1 MTKEQQTM
9 PAGRQVQ
16 QALAV
21 HFPAE
26 RLKTRP
32 IDLHA
37 YSSDASFYSLVPKAI
52 VFPVN
57 IQEIQLLFK
66 LAKKHNT
73 SLTFRTGGTS
83 LSGQSVT
90 DGILVDLSRN
100 WPLIKAEMEG
110 QAVRV
115 QPGVTGA
122 RVNQYL
128 KSWKKKI
135 GPDPASINAAMMGGI
150 LSNNSSGMCCGVIN
164 NSYHTLKHLKF
175 VLPDGEVFNTENKDD
190 YHKFE
195 TTQAHLFEGIKN
207 LRQTI
212 LNDAALTAKIREK
225 YTLKNTVGYS
235 INAFIDFSHPLDILA
250 HLMIGAE
257 GTLGFIAEAVLN
269 TIPDKPYKIT
279 GLLFFA
285 SPAAACNAIPALKES
300 GAEALEFMDRAA
312 IRSIENLAGAP
323 AFLKTL
329 PDNSAGILCEYQAD
343 TVNGLDEKF
352 SNAGKFINDLPLIYK
367 TEFTTDESIQANYW
381 KLRKGMYPS
390 VAAVRKKGTS
400 AMLEDI
406 AVPVD
411 RLGAAIED
419 LQLLFQK
426 YNYLDAIIF
435 GHAKEGNLH
444 FLLCQMIET
453 PEDIQV
459 FGAFN
464 DELAGLV
471 INKYNGA
478 LKAEHGTGRQI
489 APYVATEWGQ
499 AGYAIMKALKAL
511 IDPDNIL
518 NPGVIINP
526 DPNCHLKNLKPL
538 PVVEEEVDKCVE
550 CGYCENRCPSRH
562 FTLTPRQRIVLRRS
576 LARLKKAGDT
586 KTYASI
592 VKDYAY
598 DGLDTCAV
606 DGMCA
611 TDCPVAINT
620 GELVKRLRKEN
631 HSTFGNAM
639 AMRIAGN
646 FSLVETMIKTGLR
659 TGRLINRVFGKQAMF
674 KLTNAIRKL
683 IPSFPL
689 WSQQL
694 TGPISIQPQEPEQA
708 DVVYFVS
715 CITRTMG
722 RDAEKQESIVDVCRR
737 LAEKANIRLLI
748 PSNLKGTCCA
758 QPFSSKGFTG
768 AYRFFVN
775 KTIDTLWQWSRQGS
789 LPVVMDITSCTHSL
803 QHCLPYLTPENQQRF
818 DKLAIIDS
826 LQFATDILLPRL
838 TITKK
843 KSKAVF
849 HPVCSLHKMDLNKK
863 MLQLAVHT
871 VEEPVIPASAG
882 CCGMAGDRGFYYP
895 GLTAAATRAEAA
907 EVKNAG
913 CNNCYSTAKTCEMA
927 LAESSGKNYRSVLYL
942 LDEVSS

>member
-1 MTKEQQTM
+1 MTKEKQIQQT
-9 PAGRQVQ
+9 
-16 QALAV
+16 LAA

-37 YSSDASFYSLVPKAI
+37 YSSDASFYSLVPKAV

-57 IQEIQLLFK
+57 IQEVQLLFQI
-66 LAKKHNT
+66 AKEHNT

-90 DGILVDLSRN
+90 EGILVDLSRN
-100 WPLIKAEMEG
+100 WPLIKAEMNG
-110 QAVRV
+110 ATVRV

-122 RVNQYL
+122 RVNHFL
-128 KSWKKKI
+128 KNYKKKI

-164 NSYHTLKHLKF
+164 NSYHTLKYLKF
-175 VLPDGEVFNTENKDD
+175 VLPNGEVFDTENTSD
-190 YHKFE
+190 YERFE
-195 TTQAHLFEGIKN
+195 TTHSHLFNGLKN
-207 LRQTI
+207 LKQQI

-235 INAFIDFSHPLDILA
+235 INAFIDFEHPLDILA
-250 HLMIGAE
+250 HLLIGAE
-257 GTLGFIAEAVLN
+257 GTLGFIAEAVLQ
-269 TIPDKPYKIT
+269 TIPDKPYKST
-279 GLLFFA
+279 GLLFFD

-300 GAEALEFMDRAA
+300 DAEALEFMDRPAL
-312 IRSIENLAGAP
+312 RSIENLAGAP

-329 PDNSAGILCEYQAD
+329 PENSAGILCEYQAN
-343 TVNGLDEKF
+343 TADELQQKLT
-352 SNAGKFINDLPLIYK
+352 NAWKYINDLPVTYK

-400 AMLEDI
+400 VMLEDI
-406 AVPVD
+406 AVPVN
-411 RLGAAIED
+411 RLGDAIED
-419 LQLLFQK
+419 LQQLFQK
-426 YNYLDAIIF
+426 YHYYDAIVF

-444 FLLCQMIET
+444 FLLSQSMDT
-453 PEDIQV
+453 PEEIDV

-464 DELAGLV
+464 DELAELV
-471 INKYNGA
+471 IKRYNGA

-489 APYVATEWGQ
+489 APYVETEWGG
-499 AGYAIMKALKAL
+499 AGYTIMKELKTL

-518 NPGVIINP
+518 NPGVIINA
-526 DPNCHLKNLKPL
+526 DNHCHLKNLKPL

-550 CGYCENRCPSRH
+550 CGYCENRCPSRN

-576 LARLKKAGDT
+576 LSRLKKAGDT
-586 KTYASI
+586 KTYNSI
-592 VKDYAY
+592 LKDYAY

-631 HSTFGNAM
+631 HSDFSNAV
-639 AMRIAGN
+639 ALQVAKN
-646 FSLVETMIKTGLR
+646 FKLVESLVKTGLH
-659 TGRLINRVFGKQAMF
+659 TGNLVNRVFGKRAMF
-674 KLTNAIRKL
+674 KITSAMRKL
-683 IPSFPL
+683 APSFPL
-689 WSQQL
+689 WSSQL
-694 TGPISIQPQEPEQA
+694 TKPVKVQHQQPASA

-715 CITRTMG
+715 CISRTMG
-722 RDAEKQESIVDVCRR
+722 ADAEGKESIVDVCRR
-737 LAEKANIRLLI
+737 LAEKAKIRLLV
-748 PSNLKGTCCA
+748 PSNLHGTCCA
-758 QPFSSKGFTG
+758 QPFASKGFTN
-768 AYRFFVN
+768 AYRLFVN
-775 KTIDTLWQWSRQGS
+775 KTIDTLWEWSRQGA

-803 QHCLPYLTPENQQRF
+803 HTSRPYLTPENQQRF
-818 DKLAIIDS
+818 DKLQIIDS
-826 LQFATDILLPRL
+826 LQFATDILLPKL
-838 TITKK
+838 TIKAKK
-843 KSKAVF
+843 NTAVF
-849 HPVCSLHKMDLNKK
+849 HPVCSLHKMNLNKK
-863 MLQLAVHT
+863 MMELATLT
-871 VEEPVIPASAG
+871 VENPIIPVTAG

-895 GLTAAATRAEAA
+895 GLTASATRAEAA

-913 CNNCYSTAKTCEMA
+913 SGDCYSTAKTCEMA
-927 LAESSGKNYRSVLYL
+927 LSEATGNNYRSVLYL
-942 LDEVSS
+942 LDEVSQ